1 MSKKSHSRPETAAK
15 QRARLERE
23 AFEAKKSKIRRI
35 TAIVTASV
43 LAVLLLIGAAGLIAW
58 NVRLNRGDY
67 LRAEIAASGGGA
79 EVDGAMMN
87 YYFNDIYN
95 TFVEYYG
102 SYVEYYGLDTTA
114 PLRTQYID
122 TTESWFDYFMTGA
135 KDTVTG
141 LLALRGAADA
151 AGLTLNEAETAAVRA
166 QADAADTGLYG
177 RGTHADDIFRA
188 RSLEALAYKFRFRT
202 EEVLAPDM
210 SDINAYFADH
220 AARFQKVDYL
230 AFPLYYS
237 ENGMSE
243 AEVSAWADKLTAAK
257 SEDAFLSLCRE
268 VLLTEDP
275 AMTEEAVA
283 ATLDGIVCEG
293 ILWSEGVEQYE
304 WAFSAKKGSTY
315 IKKDTENTT
324 CTVYFL
330 TAEAYRDERA
340 TARVRHIL
348 FDDDVY
354 GSRKKAM
361 AAAEAMLAGWQAA
374 GAAEEAFALAAL
386 ELTADAA
393 SVYNGGLYEAVA
405 PGTMVEE
412 FDAWC
417 FDPARMHGDAGII
430 ETDYG
435 VHVMHYCGTGLP
447 VWAADVSEALV
458 SAAFAEYLSEIK
470 AEYPVVF
477 DENVLDMIP
486 D

>member
-114 PLRTQYID
+114 PLRSQYID

-166 QADAADTGLYG
+166 RADAADTGLYG

-188 RSLEALAYKFRFRT
+188 RSLEALA
-202 EEVLAPDM
+202 
-210 SDINAYFADH
+210 
-220 AARFQKVDYL
+220 
-230 AFPLYYS
+230 
-237 ENGMSE
+237 
-243 AEVSAWADKLTAAK
+243 
-257 SEDAFLSLCRE
+257 
-268 VLLTEDP
+268 
-275 AMTEEAVA
+275 
-283 ATLDGIVCEG
+283 
-293 ILWSEGVEQYE
+293 
-304 WAFSAKKGSTY
+304 
-315 IKKDTENTT
+315 
-324 CTVYFL
+324 
-330 TAEAYRDERA
+330 
-340 TARVRHIL
+340 
-348 FDDDVY
+348 
-354 GSRKKAM
+354 
-361 AAAEAMLAGWQAA
+361 
-374 GAAEEAFALAAL
+374 
-386 ELTADAA
+386 
-393 SVYNGGLYEAVA
+393 
-405 PGTMVEE
+405 
-412 FDAWC
+412 
-417 FDPARMHGDAGII
+417 
-430 ETDYG
+430 
-435 VHVMHYCGTGLP
+435 
-447 VWAADVSEALV
+447 
-458 SAAFAEYLSEIK
+458 
-470 AEYPVVF
+470 
-477 DENVLDMIP
+477 
-486 D
+486 